1 MAKEPDEADGPR
13 RYFKR
18 PIINLYILYIKTL
31 YDLEENLHLHLSP
44 TDAVTVITIQQL
56 KGHFEREK
64 NQRKEIFY
72 STNYDSQTRLE
83 HLTLFTAIG
92 EQNLNPS
99 GHQAGL
105 LAMLYPFLPNKK
117 VYIFNIQMNKMIR

>member
-64 NQRKEIFY
+64 IQRK
-72 STNYDSQTRLE
+72 
-83 HLTLFTAIG
+83 
-92 EQNLNPS
+92 
-99 GHQAGL
+99 
-105 LAMLYPFLPNKK
+105 
-117 VYIFNIQMNKMIR
+117 